1 MKKTLLLIFALF
13 LLLSGRIAAQQTL
26 VHYWNFNDN
35 ASQTTLLT
43 PNVSLVGG
51 SSITH
56 IQGPNSVIDLNGTGQ
71 NFNVNNYNARNGDVS
86 GTHLRINSPIG
97 AALEFALPTTGYK
110 DVVVKFATR
119 RSSTGAAGEQY
130 WSYSIDGINFI
141 PYDTIY
147 PFAGDPTLET
157 LDFDDITA
165 TDNNPNFKL
174 RVEFGVGGPTTGN
187 NRFDNFTLDGTPI
200 VTPALVHYWNFN
212 DNSSITNLLTSNV
225 DLVGGN
231 SITHIQG
238 PNSAIDLN
246 GTGQNFNIN
255 NYNARNGDAS
265 GTHLRLNSPIGAA
278 LEFALPT
285 TGYKDAVV
293 KFATRRSS
301 TGAAGEQYWYYSVDG
316 TNFFLY
322 DTIFPFAGDPTLETL
337 SFDHIPASDNNPNF
351 KLRVE
356 FGNGGPTTG
365 NNRFDNFTLDA
376 DPLNSIDTIAPM
388 VVFNPLNNAVNVP
401 VNTSITLTFNENVRL
416 VNNTPL
422 DNNNAASV
430 VELRLNNS
438 SGALVPFT
446 TTFNNN
452 VITIIPSSNLL
463 NSQQYYVALLPNT
476 IEDFSD
482 NAITTTQSIQFTTIS
497 PQTQFNAGDMVIVA
511 YRMNATSTEDEVA
524 ILTLVDIIPGTMI
537 NITDAKYT
545 SNAQPQC
552 SGGLVWTA
560 PSNACVPA
568 GTVIYIQTNAVVT
581 NIGTLTGSGF
591 GLSSSGDQVI
601 LYTGTA
607 SNPNYITAL
616 TSIDWVSNNTNCG
629 GSLSMIPAGLVDG
642 VSSLN
647 TSTAPGNTSGNAVN
661 AYYNGTQTGTT
672 AALRSAILDPANWI
686 AVAGATPPQQWP
698 NYNFPSSPTVTHAS
712 VLNGTTIQL
721 IFNSDLDPT
730 SAQDINNYNG
740 IAGLV
745 SAMIS
750 NNGSLIDTVFLTY
763 SSPFTPSTSYTLTVN
778 NILSAN
784 NILMACAYT
793 YSFTY
798 NTSIAFNSNFIVVDE
813 NHGTLN
819 LQLNLT
825 NPSNSSVEL
834 VVLGAPFST
843 ADTNDFTLTS
853 QVLNF
858 TSSSNASQI
867 ISIPII
873 DDTNA
878 EQHAEYFV
886 LALRNPLGCAITG
899 DTIATIYIKD
909 NDRTAPVP
917 NQEIELVHI
926 ASFDPSGANNS
937 TCEVV
942 AYDASSQRL
951 VTTSA
956 LTGILDIIDFSNPA
970 SPTTIQSINMNV
982 YGGLT
987 SVAVKSGI
995 IAAASP
1001 NANEQLDGTVVFFDI
1016 NGNFLNQVTV
1026 GALPDMITFTPD
1038 GNKVLTANEGQPNNS
1053 YSVDPE
1059 GSVSII
1065 DVSNGIANLT
1075 QANVTTLYFT
1085 AYNAQEAA
1093 LIASGIRK
1101 TKSTSTLS
1109 QDLEPEYITINAQ
1122 STKAWVSLQENNA
1135 IAEIDL
1141 TNNTILDL
1149 WALGTKDVSVMGNG
1163 YDVSD
1168 NNNEIL
1174 IANWPIKSYYQPDA
1188 MGHFTVNGVNYLLTA
1203 NEGDEKEYSGLN
1215 ERTTVGSASYVLD
1228 PVAFPNAAMLK
1239 RSYNLGRMRVSN
1251 LNGDLDNDGDFD
1263 EIYSVGSR
1271 SFSIFNADTK
1281 QLVYDSGD
1289 NFEMYTALTPSIS
1302 SLFNSNH
1309 EDNSFKNR
1317 SRAKGPEPEGIAIAK
1332 ICNRTYGFISLERI
1346 GGVMVYNISDPSNV
1360 QFVDYK
1366 NTRNFTTYGG
1376 DNGPE
1381 TMTYIP
1387 AAQSPDGEPYI
1398 IVANEISGTLTIFK
1412 VQDNVPAQQVN
1423 TTASI
1428 CQGQTLAFGSLNL
1441 TTAGNY
1447 TQTFTNIYGCDS
1459 IVNLSLTVNPLA
1471 SGIHTVTA
1479 CSTYTWINGVTYTSN
1494 NTTATHTLAGAAAN
1508 GCDSVV
1514 TLNLTVININNIVNQ
1529 NGITLTA
1536 AQNGATYQWI
1546 DCDNANAPIPGATQQ
1561 SFTPSVNG
1569 RYAVEITLNGCTRT
1583 SFCLTV
1589 NSVGLEET
1597 QNQYSLSIYPNPNN
1611 GKFTVECSKLVDI
1624 EIFDAIGR
1632 SILKKQVTT
1641 NREQIDLGNVQNGI
1655 YFIKTKV
1662 ESDEQIKR
1670 IVINK

>member
-1 MKKTLLLIFALF
+1 MYNYKQKMKKTHLLIFALF
-13 LLLSGRIAAQQTL
+13 LLLSGRIAAQQAL

-35 ASQTTLLT
+35 TSQTGLLT

-56 IQGPNSVIDLNGTGQ
+56 IQGPNSLIDVAGGTGQ
-71 NFNVNNYNARNGDVS
+71 NFNINNFNARNGDVS
-86 GTHLRINSPIG
+86 GTHLRFNSPIG
-97 AALEFALPTTGYK
+97 GALEFALPTTGYK

-119 RSSTGAAGEQY
+119 RSSTSAAGEQY

-174 RVEFGVGGPTTGN
+174 RVEFGNGGPTTGN
-187 NRFDNFTLDGTPI
+187 NRFDNFTLDGKPL

-212 DNSSITNLLTSNV
+212 NNTNQTTLLTSNV

-238 PNSAIDLN
+238 PNSVIDFAG

-255 NYNARNGDAS
+255 NFNARNGDVS
-265 GTHLRLNSPIGAA
+265 GTHLRFNSPIGAA

-285 TGYKDAVV
+285 TGYKDAVI
-293 KFATRRSS
+293 KFSTRRSS

-322 DTIFPFAGDPTLETL
+322 DTIFPFAGDPILETL

-376 DPLNSIDTIAPM
+376 DPLSALDTIPPG
-388 VVFNPLNNAVNVP
+388 VVFNPLNNTVNVAVNS
-401 VNTSITLTFNENVRL
+401 NITLTFNENVRL

-422 DNNNAASV
+422 NNSNASSV
-430 VELRLNNS
+430 VELRLNNA

-446 TTFNNN
+446 TSFNNN
-452 VITIIPSSNLL
+452 VITIIPTSNLL

-497 PQTQFNAGDMVIVA
+497 QQTQFNAGDMLIVA

-524 ILTLVDIIPGTMI
+524 ILTLVDILPGTMI

-545 SNAQPQC
+545 SNAQAQC
-552 SGGLVWTA
+552 PGGIVWTA
-560 PSNACVPA
+560 PSNVCIPA
-568 GTVIYIQTNAVVT
+568 GTVIYIQTNAMIA

-591 GLSSSGDQVI
+591 GLSSGGDQVI

-607 SNPNYITAL
+607 ANPNYITAL
-616 TSIDWVSNNTNCG
+616 TSIDWIPSNTNCS

-642 VSSLN
+642 ISSLN
-647 TSTAPGNTSGNAVN
+647 TSTAPGNTSGIAVN
-661 AYYNGTQTGTT
+661 AYYNGTQSGTP
-672 AALRSAILDPANWI
+672 AALRTAILNPANWI

-698 NYNFPSSPTVTHAS
+698 NYNFPGPPTVTNAT

-721 IFNSDLDPT
+721 IFNSDLDPLT
-730 SAQDINNYNG
+730 AQDVNNYTG

-745 SAMIS
+745 SALVT
-750 NNGSLIDTVFLTY
+750 NNGPLVDTVLLTY
-763 SSPFTPSTSYTLTVN
+763 ATPFASATSYTLTVN
-778 NILSAN
+778 NILSADS
-784 NILMACAYT
+784 ILMACAYN

-798 NTSIAFNSNFIVVDE
+798 NTSISFSSNFIVVDE
-813 NHGTLN
+813 NQGTLN

-825 NPSNSSVEL
+825 NPSTGSVEL
-834 VVLGAPFST
+834 AVLGTPFST
-843 ADTNDFTLTS
+843 ADANDFNLVS

-858 TSSSNASQI
+858 TSSSNSSQI

-873 DDTNA
+873 DDTIA

-886 LALRNPLGCAITG
+886 LALRNASGLSITG

-926 ASFDPSGANNS
+926 ASFDPSGVNNS

-942 AYDASSQRL
+942 AYDAASQRL
-951 VTTSA
+951 VSSSA
-956 LTGILDIIDFSNPA
+956 VAGVLDIIDFSNPS

-987 SVAVKSGI
+987 SVAVNNGI

-1016 NGNFLNQVTV
+1016 NGNYLNQVTV

-1038 GNKVLTANEGQPNNS
+1038 GNKVMTANEGQPNNA
-1053 YSVDPE
+1053 YTVDPE

-1065 DVSNGIANLT
+1065 DVTNGIANLT

-1141 TNNTILDL
+1141 TNNSITDL
-1149 WALGTKDVSVMGNG
+1149 WALGTKNVSLMGNG

-1168 NNNEIL
+1168 NNNQIL
-1174 IANWPIKSYYQPDA
+1174 IANWPIKSFYQPDA
-1188 MGHFTVNGVNYLLTA
+1188 MGHFSVNGVNYLLTA

-1215 ERTTVGSASYVLD
+1215 ERTTVDASNYNLD

-1251 LNGDLDNDGDFD
+1251 LNGDIDGDGDFD
-1263 EIYSVGSR
+1263 EIYSVGTR

-1289 NFEMYTALTPSIS
+1289 DIEMYTAFTPSIS

-1309 EDNSFKNR
+1309 ENNSFKNR
-1317 SRAKGPEPEGIAIAK
+1317 SRAKGPEPEGIAIAN
-1332 ICNRTYGFISLERI
+1332 ICNRTYGFISLERV
-1346 GGVMVYNISDPSNV
+1346 GGVLVYNISDPTNV
-1360 QFVDYK
+1360 SFVDYK
-1366 NTRNFTTYGG
+1366 NTRNISSYGG

-1381 TMTYIP
+1381 TMVFIP
-1387 AAQSPDGEPYI
+1387 ATQSPDGEPYI
-1398 IVANEISGTLTIFK
+1398 ILANEISGTLTIFK
-1412 VQDNVPAQQVN
+1412 IQDNVPAQQVN

-1441 TTAGNY
+1441 TTPGNY
-1447 TQTFTNIYGCDS
+1447 TQTFANAFGCDS
-1459 IVNLSLTVNPLA
+1459 IVN
-1471 SGIHTVTA
+1471 
-1479 CSTYTWINGVTYTSN
+1479 
-1494 NTTATHTLAGAAAN
+1494 
-1508 GCDSVV
+1508 
-1514 TLNLTVININNIVNQ
+1514 LNLTVININNIVNQ

-1536 AQNGATYQWI
+1536 AQNGASYQWL
-1546 DCDNANAPIPGATQQ
+1546 DCDNGNAPIPGATQQ
-1561 SFTPSVNG
+1561 SFTPTVNG
-1569 RYAVEITLNGCTRT
+1569 RYAVQITLGGCSRT

-1589 NSVGLEET
+1589 NSVGLEEA
-1597 QNQYSLSIYPNPNN
+1597 QNNYSLSIYPNPNN
-1611 GKFTVECSKLVDI
+1611 GIFTVECTKHVDI
-1624 EIFDAIGR
+1624 EIYDAIGR
-1632 SILKKQVTT
+1632 SIFKKQITT
-1641 NREQIDLGNVQNGI
+1641 NREQIDLGYVQNGI

>member
-1 MKKTLLLIFALF
+1 MTLLLILALF
-13 LLLSGRIAAQQTL
+13 LLFSGSIAAQQTL

-35 ASQTTLLT
+35 SSLTTLLT

-71 NFNVNNYNARNGDVS
+71 NFNINNYNARNGDVS
-86 GTHLRINSPIG
+86 GTHLR
-97 AALEFALPTTGYK
+97 L
-110 DVVVKFATR
+110 
-119 RSSTGAAGEQY
+119 
-130 WSYSIDGINFI
+130 
-141 PYDTIY
+141 
-147 PFAGDPTLET
+147 
-157 LDFDDITA
+157 
-165 TDNNPNFKL
+165 NN
-174 RVEFGVGGPTTGN
+174 
-187 NRFDNFTLDGTPI
+187 
-200 VTPALVHYWNFN
+200 
-212 DNSSITNLLTSNV
+212 
-225 DLVGGN
+225 
-231 SITHIQG
+231 
-238 PNSAIDLN
+238 
-246 GTGQNFNIN
+246 
-255 NYNARNGDAS
+255 
-265 GTHLRLNSPIGAA
+265 PIGAA

-301 TGAAGEQYWYYSVDG
+301 TGAAAEQYWSYSIDRI
-316 TNFFLY
+316 NFIPY
-322 DTIFPFAGDPTLETL
+322 DTIYPFAGDPTLETL
-337 SFDHIPASDNNPNF
+337 DFDVITATDNNPNF

-356 FGNGGPTTG
+356 FGVGGLTTG

-376 DPLNSIDTIAPM
+376 DPLNGIDTIAPF
-388 VVFNPLNNAVNVP
+388 VSFNPLNNAINVP
-401 VNTSITLTFNENVRL
+401 INTQIALTFNENVRL
-416 VNNTPL
+416 INDTHLNNS
-422 DNNNAASV
+422 NAASV
-430 VELRLNNS
+430 VELRLNNA
-438 SGALVPFT
+438 SGPQVPFT
-446 TTFNNN
+446 TTYNNN
-452 VITIIPSSNLL
+452 VITIIPNSNLL

-476 IEDFSD
+476 IEDYSD
-482 NAITTTQSIQFTTIS
+482 NSITTTQAIQFTTIS

-511 YRMNATSTEDEVA
+511 YRMNATSTEDEIA
-524 ILTLVDIIPGTMI
+524 LLTFVDILPGTII

-545 SNAQPQC
+545 SNTQPQC

-568 GTVIYIQTNAVVT
+568 GTVIYIQTNAMVT
-581 NIGTLTGSGF
+581 NIGSLSGSGF

-601 LYTGTA
+601 IYTSSA

-616 TSIDWVSNNTNCG
+616 TSIDWVSNNPNCG
-629 GSLSMIPAGLVDG
+629 GSLSMIPTGLVDG

-661 AYYNGTQTGTT
+661 AYYNGPQTGTI
-672 AALRSAILDPANWI
+672 AALRAAILNPANWI
-686 AVAGATPPQQWP
+686 AVGGATPPQQWP
-698 NYNFPSSPTVTHAS
+698 NYNFPSSPTVTNAS

-721 IFNSDLDPT
+721 VFNSDLDPI
-730 SAQDINNYNG
+730 SAQDVNNYTG
-740 IAGLV
+740 IAGLI
-745 SAMIS
+745 SAVAT
-750 NNGSLIDTVFLTY
+750 NNGTLADTVLLTFTN
-763 SSPFTPSTSYTLTVN
+763 PFASAISYTLTVN

-784 NILMACAYT
+784 NVLMACAYT
-793 YSFTY
+793 YSFIY

-819 LQLNLT
+819 LQLNLS

-834 VVLGAPFST
+834 VILGAPFST
-843 ADTNDFTLTS
+843 ADTNDYNYTS

-858 TSSSNASQI
+858 TSSSNSSQI

-886 LALRNPLGCAITG
+886 LALRNPSGCTITG

-926 ASFDPSGANNS
+926 TSFDPSGSNNS
-937 TCEVV
+937 TCEAV
-942 AYDASSQRL
+942 AYDAASQRL

-956 LTGILDIIDFSNPA
+956 ITGILDIIDFSNPS
-970 SPTTIQSINMNV
+970 SPYTLQSINMNV

-987 SVAVKSGI
+987 SVAVKNGI
-995 IAAASP
+995 IAVASP
-1001 NANEQLDGTVVFFDI
+1001 NANEQLDGSVVFFDI
-1016 NGNFLNQVTV
+1016 NGNFINQVTV

-1038 GNKVLTANEGQPNNS
+1038 GNKVLTANEGEPNNN

-1075 QANVTTLYFT
+1075 QANVTTLNFT

-1109 QDLEPEYITINAQ
+1109 QDLEPEYITINPQ
-1122 STKAWVSLQENNA
+1122 STKAWISIQENNA

-1141 TNNTILDL
+1141 NNNSIVDL
-1149 WALGTKDVSVMGNG
+1149 WALGTKDVSAFGNG

-1188 MGHFTVNGVNYLLTA
+1188 IGHFTVNGVNYILTA

-1215 ERTTVGSASYVLD
+1215 ERTTVGASSYILD
-1228 PVAFPNAAMLK
+1228 SVAFPNAAMLK
-1239 RSYNLGRMRVSN
+1239 RSYNLGRMRVTN
-1251 LNGDLDNDGDFD
+1251 LNGDIDNDGDFD

-1281 QLVYDSGD
+1281 QLIYDSGD
-1289 NFEMYTALTPSIS
+1289 DFEMYTALTPTFSI
-1302 SLFNSNH
+1302 LFNSDH

-1317 SRAKGPEPEGIAIAK
+1317 SRSKGPEPEGIAIAK
-1332 ICNRTYGFISLERI
+1332 ICNRTYGFISLERL
-1346 GGVMVYNISDPSNV
+1346 GGVMVYNISDPSNI

-1366 NTRNFTTYGG
+1366 NTRNFATYGG

-1387 AAQSPDGEPYI
+1387 ATQSPDGEPYI

-1412 VQDNVPAQQVN
+1412 VQDNVPVHQVN
-1423 TTASI
+1423 ITDLI
-1428 CQGQTLAFGSLNL
+1428 CQGQTYTFGSLNL
-1441 TTAGNY
+1441 IASGNY
-1447 TQTFTNIYGCDS
+1447 TQTFTNIY
-1459 IVNLSLTVNPLA
+1459 
-1471 SGIHTVTA
+1471 
-1479 CSTYTWINGVTYTSN
+1479 
-1494 NTTATHTLAGAAAN
+1494 

-1514 TLNLTVININNIVNQ
+1514 TLNLTVININNMVNQ

-1546 DCDNANAPIPGATQQ
+1546 DCNNGNAPIPGAIQQ
-1561 SFTPSVNG
+1561 SFTPTVNG
-1569 RYAVEITLNGCTRT
+1569 RYAVQITVGGCTRT

-1611 GKFTVECSKLVDI
+1611 GIFTVECSKLVDI
-1624 EIFDAIGR
+1624 EIYDAIGR
-1632 SILKKQVTT
+1632 TILKKQVTT
-1641 NREQIDLGNVQNGI
+1641 NREQIDLGNFQNGI

-1662 ESDEQIKR
+1662 ESDEKIKR